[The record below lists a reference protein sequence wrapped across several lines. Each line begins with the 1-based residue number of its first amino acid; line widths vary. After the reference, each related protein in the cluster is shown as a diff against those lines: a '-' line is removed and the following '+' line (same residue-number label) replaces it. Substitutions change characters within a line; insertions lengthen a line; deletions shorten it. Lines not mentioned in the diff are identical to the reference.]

1 MEAGRAP
8 RAEGPTTALRCSTR
22 RPLDAVQAVHRKP
35 SLARDSQ
42 GTRAHCR
49 CPPKGSSQGLGMGTD
64 WVLCWDRVHQMRAKA
79 QGGSTGAACRGRSRW
94 MAGGWA
100 SRPGRVVCEPSVA
113 AGTTDDQ
120 DKGRKDGRETKLS
133 ISQWKRAQGLYTGQE
148 RTHVRRQ
155 IGLQSVRARCDEG
168 VLEVWRRAV
177 VALEVRAKVCRQRR
191 HGRRADLLAR
201 RWVVVGLKW
210 PWRHW
215 RSRHMAA
222 LGRVEGR

>member
-1 MEAGRAP
+1 MVLGRGPRVAGSSGVSRTRTSCAIEGAAGVEAGRAP
-8 RAEGPTTALRCSTR
+8 RAGGPTTAQRCSTR

-79 QGGSTGAACRGRSRW
+79 QGGLTGAACRGRSRW

-155 IGLQSVRARCDEG
+155 IGLQSLHALPESSATLTIFPHLALSIAEDVPLQVR
-168 VLEVWRRAV
+168 
-177 VALEVRAKVCRQRR
+177 
-191 HGRRADLLAR
+191 
-201 RWVVVGLKW
+201 
-210 PWRHW
+210 
-215 RSRHMAA
+215 
-222 LGRVEGR
+222 